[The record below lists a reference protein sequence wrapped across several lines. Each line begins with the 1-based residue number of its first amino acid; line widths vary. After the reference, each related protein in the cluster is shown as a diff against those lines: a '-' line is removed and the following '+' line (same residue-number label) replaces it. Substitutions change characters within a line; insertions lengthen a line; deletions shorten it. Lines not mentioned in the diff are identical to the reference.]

1 MLQNRLCRRNLDG
14 PLCSTFTLQMEM
26 IMPNTSCLF
35 PAQKFSLLFTALFL
49 TGCAIQPVPITLTE
63 RQAGLASERA
73 ALFQEQEAVTGP
85 ITLDEALARAI
96 KYNLDNRVKLMEEAL
111 AQRQL
116 DMSRTDLLPRLTAA
130 AGYLARD
137 NENGSSSQDLA
148 TGRQSLV
155 PSTSQDKQHSTADL
169 GLAWNVLDFGVSYYQ
184 AQQQADRLLVAQE
197 RRRKTVHLVIQQVR
211 QAYWQAVGAQQLS
224 AKIGP
229 VLAQARRALNDSRK
243 IEAEKLQAPLETLNY
258 QRQLLD
264 IIRQLEAI
272 HSELSQAKPR
282 LASLMNLEPGKPF
295 ALVVPETLDVPKLTL
310 ALDKMEEI
318 ALLHR
323 PELMEARYNERISLV
338 ETRKAVAKLL
348 PGVEFSLGAHY
359 DSNSYLVND
368 TWRDLGLRVSW
379 NLMNLL
385 NAPKILNTAEAQ
397 REIAT
402 RQRLAVSMAVLT
414 QTHVAY
420 LEYAGRQQ
428 QFTLSSEMDQVEQR
442 ILNQSRNATRSDAQG
457 QLQEVR
463 AVASALMSEL
473 RLYQSYGALQG
484 AYGQVLA
491 GLGMDPLPDT
501 MASRDLGAI
510 SQAMQGMNTRWAAEL
525 GGVEKP

>member
-1 MLQNRLCRRNLDG
+1 MNTH
-14 PLCSTFTLQMEM
+14 STCPDTSAPQRE
-26 IMPNTSCLF
+26 IDMPSPM
-35 PAQKFSLLFTALFL
+35 PAFRSRKLPVLLTAVFL
-49 TGCAIQPVPITLTE
+49 TGCAIQPVPIELAE
-63 RQAGLASERA
+63 RKAGLASERA
-73 ALFQEQEAVTGP
+73 ALFQEQEAVSGP

-116 DMSRTDLLPRLTAA
+116 DMSSTDLLPRLTAA
-130 AGYLARD
+130 AGYSARD

-155 PSTSQDKQHSTADL
+155 PSTSQEKQHTTADL
-169 GLAWNVLDFGVSYYQ
+169 GFAWNVLDFGVSYYQ
-184 AQQQADRLLVAQE
+184 ARQQADRLLVAQE

-211 QAYWQAVGAQQLS
+211 QAYWQAVGAQQLET
-224 AKIGP
+224 KIGP
-229 VLAQARRALNDSRK
+229 VLAQARQALNDSRK

-272 HSELSQAKPR
+272 HAELSQAKPR

-295 ALVVPETLDVPKLTL
+295 ALVVPEKLDVPEL
-310 ALDKMEEI
+310 ALPMERMEEI
-318 ALLHR
+318 ALLNR
-323 PELMEARYNERISLV
+323 PELMEARYNERISLA
-338 ETRKAVAKLL
+338 ETRKAVARLL
-348 PGVEFSLGAHY
+348 PGVELSLGAHY
-359 DSNSYLVND
+359 DSNSYLVNN

-385 NAPKILNTAEAQ
+385 NANSILGAAEAQ
-397 REIAT
+397 REVAT

-414 QTHVAY
+414 QTHVAF
-420 LEYAGRQQ
+420 LEYNGRQRQ
-428 QFTLSSEMDQVEQR
+428 YSLSSEMDQVEQR
-442 ILNQSRNATRSDAQG
+442 ILSQSRNATRSDAQG

-463 AVASALMSEL
+463 AAASALMSQL

-491 GLGMDPLPDT
+491 SLGMDPLPPT
-501 MASRDLGAI
+501 LASRDLGAVR
-510 SQAMQGMNTRWAAEL
+510 QAMQGMDTRWAAEL
-525 GGVEKP
+525 SAAEKP